1 MTSPTTPFDGAFTD
15 GWMRRFAESAR
26 ATEPEL
32 TALDQ
37 QSGDG
42 DFGVNLNAGTRATLA
57 RLDALDTAALPAAA
71 PLDAAAG
78 AFLDEVGGTSGP
90 LFGLLLQSLATAAD
104 AAGGDGDAAVPALT
118 TPALAEGIA
127 DGLAAIRRVGEAEP
141 GDKTL
146 VDALHPAAE
155 ALAAA
160 DGTTP
165 PDAALRHAAEAAW
178 QGVRDTAGL
187 RARLGRAAYLRERAT
202 DVPDPGAVGV
212 ALFLTSAGGTVTAL
226 TPYLSPA
233 VS

>member
-1 MTSPTTPFDGAFTD
+1 MTTHTVPFDGTFTD

-26 ATEPEL
+26 VAEPEL

-42 DFGVNLNAGTRATLA
+42 DFGTNLNAGTRAALL
-57 RLDALDTAALPAAA
+57 RLDALDAGAEGLTAAA
-71 PLDAAAG
+71 PLDAAAT

-90 LFGLLLQSLATAAD
+90 LFGLLLQSLAAAAATA
-104 AAGGDGDAAVPALT
+104 PLLT
-118 TPALAEGIA
+118 TPALAEGITE
-127 DGLAAIRRVGEAEP
+127 GLAAIRRVGEAEP

-146 VDALHPAAE
+146 VDALHPAAGT
-155 ALAAA
+155 LAAA
-160 DGTTP
+160 DGATP
-165 PDAALRHAAEAAW
+165 PDVALRHAAEAAW

>member
-1 MTSPTTPFDGAFTD
+1 MTTALFDGAYTD
-15 GWMRRFAESAR
+15 GWIRRFAGSAR

-42 DFGVNLNAGTRATLA
+42 DFGVNLNAGTTAALA
-57 RLDALDTAALPAAA
+57 RLDALDPVDASGVRRAAG
-71 PLDAAAG
+71 PLDAAAT

-90 LFGLLLQSLATAAD
+90 LFGLLLQSLAAAAD
-104 AAGGDGDAAVPALT
+104 VEDDRLT
-118 TPALAEGIA
+118 TPALAKGVAE
-127 DGLAAIRRVGEAEP
+127 GLAAIRRVGEAEP

-160 DGTTP
+160 GGPTP
-165 PDAALRHAAEAAW
+165 PDQALRRAAEAAW

-187 RARLGRAAYLRERAT
+187 RARLGRASYLRERAT

-212 ALFLTSAGGTVTAL
+212 ALFLTSAGGTVTTL
-226 TPYLSPA
+226 TPYLSPP
-233 VS
+233 VG

>member
-1 MTSPTTPFDGAFTD
+1 MTTALFDGVFTD
-15 GWMRRFAESAR
+15 GWIRRFADSAR

-42 DFGVNLNAGTRATLA
+42 DFGVNLNAGTTAALA
-57 RLDALDTAALPAAA
+57 RLDTLDEAGRRRAAG
-71 PLDAAAG
+71 PLDAAAA

-90 LFGLLLQSLATAAD
+90 LFGLLLQSLAAA
-104 AAGGDGDAAVPALT
+104 AEAEEGRLT
-118 TPALAEGIA
+118 TPALAKGVAE
-127 DGLAAIRRVGEAEP
+127 GLAAIRRVGEAEP

-146 VDALHPAAE
+146 VDALHPAAGT
-155 ALAAA
+155 LAAA
-160 DGTTP
+160 GAP
-165 PDAALRHAAEAAW
+165 ASPDEALRLAAEAAW

-187 RARLGRAAYLRERAT
+187 RARLGRASYLRDRAT

>member
-1 MTSPTTPFDGAFTD
+1 MTTHTVPFDGAFTD

-26 ATEPEL
+26 AAEPEL

-42 DFGVNLNAGTRATLA
+42 DFGVNLNAGTRAALL
-57 RLDALDTAALPAAA
+57 RLDALDTGAGELPAAA
-71 PLDAAAG
+71 PLDAAAT

-90 LFGLLLQSLATAAD
+90 LFGLLLQSLAAA
-104 AAGGDGDAAVPALT
+104 AAAEAPMLT

-127 DGLAAIRRVGEAEP
+127 EGLAAIRRVGEAEP

-146 VDALHPAAE
+146 VDALHPAAGT
-155 ALAAA
+155 LAAA
-160 DGTTP
+160 DAATP
-165 PDAALRHAAEAAW
+165 PDVALRHAAEAAW

>member
-1 MTSPTTPFDGAFTD
+1 MTTAPHGAAPHDGAPYDGAFTD
-15 GWMRRFAESAR
+15 AWLRRFADAAR

-42 DFGVNLNAGTRATLA
+42 DFGVNLNAGTRAALQ
-57 RLDALDTAALPAAA
+57 RLDALDEAGRGPAAG

-90 LFGLLLQSLATAAD
+90 LFGLLLQSLAEAS
-104 AAGGDGDAAVPALT
+104 DGRLT
-118 TPALAEGIA
+118 TPALAEGVA
-127 DGLAAIRRVGEAEP
+127 DGLAAIRRVGDAEP

-146 VDALHPAAE
+146 VDALHPAAG

-160 DGTTP
+160 GPDTP
-165 PDAALRHAAEAAW
+165 PDQALRHAAEAAW

-187 RARLGRAAYLRERAT
+187 RARQGRASYLRDRAT

-212 ALFLTSAGGTVTAL
+212 ALFLTSAGSTVTAL
-226 TPYLSPA
+226 TPYLPPA
-233 VS
+233 MS